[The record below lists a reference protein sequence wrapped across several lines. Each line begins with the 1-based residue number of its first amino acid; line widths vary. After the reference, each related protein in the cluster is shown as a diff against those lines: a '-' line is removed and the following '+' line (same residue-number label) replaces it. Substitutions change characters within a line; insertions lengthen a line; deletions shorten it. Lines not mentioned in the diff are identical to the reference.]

1 VAIGPPPRNSGGR
14 CWSGLQCYTNSDY
27 SEICKKKNIKE
38 KSFSFDDFT
47 DSFKDVETLTAL
59 ENLKLEFIHKNIIHL
74 PNFLTKT
81 FIQLET
87 TDPFTVDKAFLNTI
101 IDFDNASTDLDQEP
115 DSVKD
120 IINNEDLKD
129 LQDPNDDEKSSSEHT
144 LESSEM
150 MQLRPKEL
158 IIKSSSQENLLHI
171 LQFCYLCVKGKITPI
186 LYSLSSNS
194 DIENWFKSLPVPN
207 ISQTNFIISHFSY
220 SIINNSDP
228 NESISRPE

>member
-1 VAIGPPPRNSGGR
+1 M
-14 CWSGLQCYTNSDY
+14 
-27 SEICKKKNIKE
+27 
-38 KSFSFDDFT
+38 
-47 DSFKDVETLTAL
+47 
-59 ENLKLEFIHKNIIHL
+59 EFIHKNIIHL

-87 TDPFTVDKAFLNTI
+87 TDPFTVAKAFLNTI

-207 ISQTNFIISHFSY
+207 ISQINFIISHFSY

-228 NESISRPE
+228 NESISRPEWKICQKDNYLINNMKKLHDMVGQNPKSKEDKDPHHSAPNHLPIVW